1 MGGIKT
7 LNRNKWT
14 KREER
19 EPESEMAGFSERR
32 ELLGKGKVCCQKKW
46 LHHRRSARQK
56 CNHGRDEM
64 MRGSGDGGRGWAEQ
78 MSAPEDENEIDERQ
92 TRPARHKLAAC
103 EGPDGGTS
111 THLSEN

>member
-1 MGGIKT
+1 MGGGEGRKIKT
-7 LNRNKWT
+7 LNKNKWT

-19 EPESEMAGFSERR
+19 EPESEMGGFSERR

-64 MRGSGDGGRGWAEQ
+64 MRGSGREEGWAEQ
-78 MSAPEDENEIDERQ
+78 MSAPEDENQLDERQ
-92 TRPARHKLAAC
+92 TRHADRSWRPARV
-103 EGPDGGTS
+103 
-111 THLSEN
+111 